1 MDCNEFGHTVLSI
14 VDGKLVLP
22 KTNYKDVGLVAG
34 IEIHQ
39 QLDTKEKLFCHCP
52 TTLMDTAGHTG
63 EFFRYLRATESEM
76 GEIDRAAQE
85 EMKRVRKFQY
95 YTYPSTCLVEND
107 EEPPAPLNDEA
118 LSIGLTLAKTFGMTP
133 IPQIHTMRK
142 LVIDGSNTS
151 GFQRTALVAINGALP
166 NGGSI
171 ETICI
176 EEEAAQR
183 VKDDI
188 FSLDRLGIPLVEITT
203 SPCMHTPEDVQQVAE
218 YIGMVLRSTGAVK
231 RGLGTIR
238 QDVNISIRDGAR
250 VEIKGVQDLA
260 LIAEVVRRE
269 VQRQREL
276 LAIHAELKKRHASVG
291 TDKIDI
297 TDLFKETKS
306 AVLKKAKKIYAL
318 VLPGFAGLVGR
329 EIQPG
334 RRLGS
339 EMSDYA
345 KKCGVGGIFHTDELP
360 AYGVT
365 AEEVGRLR
373 EFVHAQEKDCVILVA
388 GANEKQAGCA
398 WNQVH
403 NRAKLALSDKPVP
416 EETRKMLEEGS
427 TAYMRPLPGAERM
440 YPETD
445 VLPVRI
451 DKARWNVVTVPE
463 LLTVKAERYEK
474 DLGLAPA
481 VARQMA
487 FSEYRPLFE
496 RALSAGIKAN
506 LASRTLLATLTEIRR
521 DGADTDKITD
531 DAILAVLKSVT
542 GSGHVSVS
550 GSAAL
555 HKEVAK
561 EAIPEILT
569 AIAGGSTAEQAMA
582 KLAPAVSRD
591 ELEAVIKKI
600 VAGRVE
606 FVAQKQK
613 AALGPL
619 MGVVMQEVRGSV
631 DGKVVSEL
639 LRKEIEKVLADK
651 K

>member
-1 MDCNEFGHTVLSI
+1 MDY
-14 VDGKLVLP
+14 
-22 KTNYKDVGLVAG
+22 KTAGLVAG

-52 TTLMDTAGHTG
+52 TTLMDTSGHTG

-95 YTYPSTCLVEND
+95 YTYPTTCLIEND

-133 IPQIHTMRK
+133 IPQVHTMRK

-238 QDVNISIRDGAR
+238 QDVNISIKDGAR

-269 VQRQREL
+269 VQRQQGL
-276 LAIHAELKKRHASVG
+276 LAIHAKLAQRHASVG
-291 TDKIDI
+291 TEQIDV
-297 TDLFKETKS
+297 TALFKETKS
-306 AVLKKAKKIYAL
+306 TVLKKAKKIYTL

-365 AEEVGRLR
+365 ADEVARLR
-373 EFVHAQEKDCVILVA
+373 GFVHAQEPDCVILVA
-388 GANEKQAGCA
+388 GANEKQATCA

-451 DKARWNVVTVPE
+451 DETRWNAVFVPE
-463 LLTVKAERYEK
+463 LLTVTAERYEK
-474 DLGLAPA
+474 ELGLAPA

-487 FSEYRPLFE
+487 FSEYRLLFE
-496 RALSAGIKAN
+496 QALVAGVKAN

-531 DAILAVLKSVT
+531 SAILAVL
-542 GSGHVSVS
+542 
-550 GSAAL
+550 AAVE
-555 HKEVAK
+555 KGTVAK
-561 EAIPEILT
+561 EAVPEILT
-569 AIAGGSTAEQAMA
+569 AISGGSTVKDAMA
-582 KLAPAVSRD
+582 KLAPTVSRD

-600 VAGRVE
+600 VAERAD

-619 MGVVMQEVRGSV
+619 MGIVMQEVRGSV

-639 LRKEIEKVLADK
+639 LRKEIEKVLSSQK
-651 K
+651 